1 MPPPESN
8 LIRKNDS
15 GQQVPPWKS
24 HGPPRTPKDHPL
36 LVQATATRQAR
47 DAEQDPSVRHVLG
60 IRLVEL
66 QHKLQAE
73 NHHLKHEY
81 LLKRGRVDRSFRG
94 GKVKVLKTAQGEL
107 ITQVEEIR
115 EEVAQFYHGLFNDQ
129 SSLDE
134 TLPKWIW
141 QQWPREAA
149 ANLPHQFDA
158 ALL

>member
-1 MPPPESN
+1 MVEDVPPPESN
-8 LIRKNDS
+8 LIRKNDA
-15 GQQVPPWKS
+15 GQQVPSMGEFTAAVADVAASCGKKKS

-81 LLKRGRVDRSFRG
+81 LLKRGRVDRGFKG
-94 GKVKVLKTAQGEL
+94 GK
-107 ITQVEEIR
+107 
-115 EEVAQFYHGLFNDQ
+115 
-129 SSLDE
+129 
-134 TLPKWIW
+134 
-141 QQWPREAA
+141 
-149 ANLPHQFDA
+149 
-158 ALL
+158 